1 MPLIRFATARDLFE
15 AFPTA
20 RQDVDAVPSD
30 TSPLEYLRSLADSG
44 ELNKAV
50 AFCAYLLPRREAV
63 GWGCWSVRRLAG
75 TLPAEEEPGVTAAED
90 WVAAPEESR
99 RLAALEL
106 GSHSDYNWPSTW
118 LALAA
123 GWSGGNIALG
133 LEGAMAPPP
142 PQQTARAVR
151 AALAAAVARL
161 APCERKDRLRTCV
174 EAGIRLAADEG
185 P

>member
-1 MPLIRFATARDLFE
+1 MALIRFATVRDLFE

-20 RQDVDAVPSD
+20 QQDVDAEPSD
-30 TSPLEYLRSLADSG
+30 APPLDYLRTLADSG

-63 GWGCWSVRRLAG
+63 GWGCWSVRRLAEK
-75 TLPAEEEPGVTAAED
+75 LPAEEEPGVRAAED
-90 WVAAPEESR
+90 WVEVPEEDR
-99 RLAALEL
+99 RVAALEL
-106 GSHSDYNWPSTW
+106 GSRSNYQWPSTW

-133 LEGAMAPPP
+133 IEGAFAPPP

-151 AALAAAVARL
+151 GALAAAVARL
-161 APCERKDRLRTCV
+161 APAERMDRLRTCV
-174 EAGIRLAADEG
+174 EAGMRIANEERL
-185 P
+185 